1 MPEEFSIKSNTPKKN
16 MKRKHITSLAI
27 TTLCLASTANAALIN
42 GSFDDYDA
50 HAGNVNITTL
60 TPTTWVAVG
69 TRVDVE
75 DDIAQGRGG
84 ITGAQ
89 SGDYFIALDNNGATG
104 SYWVYQ
110 TFTTVALQ
118 EYELSFWSAPA
129 NNSAQL
135 NLGIDVFDGA
145 VTAGTGDGGL
155 LDETLLLAFTT
166 DDNGWTNT
174 TYNFTATSTSTT
186 LRFIDQGLVSNS
198 ASSAGGDH
206 LIDTVSVTA
215 VPEPSSALL
224 LLGGLGA
231 LFMQRR
237 RA

>member
-1 MPEEFSIKSNTPKKN
+1 

-50 HAGNVNITTL
+50 HAGNVDITSL

-118 EYELSFWSAPA
+118 VYQLSFWTAPA
-129 NNSAQL
+129 NTTVDL
-135 NLGIDVFDGA
+135 NLGVDVFDGA
-145 VTAGTGDGGL
+145 VTVGTGDGDLVDQTVL
-155 LDETLLLAFTT
+155 LTDTT
-166 DDNGWTNT
+166 ANNGWTNT
-174 TYNFTATSTSTT
+174 TYNFTAASTSAT
-186 LRFIDQGLVSNS
+186 LRFIDQGISTNA
-198 ASSAGGDH
+198 ASSFGGDH
-206 LIDTVSVTA
+206 LIDTVSITA
-215 VPEPSSALL
+215 IPEPSSALL
-224 LLGGLGA
+224 LLGGFGA
-231 LFMQRR
+231 LLMQRR
-237 RA
+237 RRA